1 MPKISLDDLTPDQ
14 EVVIV
19 ALITEGKLQAY
30 EELLEYFI
38 KEHAIATPEDPYY
51 AYYVKHVIEQ
61 IKERYE
67 PLKGSVYD
75 EQSN

>member
-1 MPKISLDDLTPDQ
+1 MPKISLDDLTPEQ

-30 EELLEYFI
+30 EELLDHFTKEY
-38 KEHAIATPEDPYY
+38 ALAAPEDPYY
-51 AYYVKHVIEQ
+51 AYYIKHVIEE
-61 IKERYE
+61 IKKRYE
-67 PLKGSVYD
+67 PMKGSEYN